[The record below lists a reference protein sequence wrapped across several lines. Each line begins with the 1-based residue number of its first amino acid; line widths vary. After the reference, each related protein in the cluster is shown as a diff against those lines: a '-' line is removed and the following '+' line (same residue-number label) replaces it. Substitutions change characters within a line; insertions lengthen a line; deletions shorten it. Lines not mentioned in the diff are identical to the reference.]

1 MRPYLLLTP
10 GPLTTSETVKEA
22 MMSDWCTWDEDYN
35 VGIVEVIRKELVE
48 LASSRPEEYTAVLM
62 QGSGS
67 FCVEATLG
75 SVVRPEDHLLVA
87 ANGAYGKRMGVIADY
102 YHLNYHLMK
111 FEETQQ
117 VDPRAVDAYLNEHPE
132 VTHVSVV
139 HCETTTGVLNPLEAI
154 AEVVKSD
161 NGIQVFLKNDILFA
175 TNSSEL
181 TPASMQTLTDLN
193 RVLKKYPQNRIVVQG
208 YTDSTGTDAINNSLS
223 KARAKAVYDFLLGS
237 GLKTKSITYI
247 GYGSSNPIAS
257 NSTAAGRA
265 QNRRVVLAITA
276 NEKDL

>member
-1 MRPYLLLTP
+1 MKKTILVCSICALLAAACTTP
-10 GPLTTSETVKEA
+10 GKRTA
-22 MMSDWCTWDEDYN
+22 WGAAGGAA
-35 VGIVEVIRKELVE
+35 VGAAAGAIISHNTGGSSGQGAVYGALAGLAAGGLLGNYYDKQAKEL
-48 LASSRPEEYTAVLM
+48 A
-62 QGSGS
+62 
-67 FCVEATLG
+67 
-75 SVVRPEDHLLVA
+75 
-87 ANGAYGKRMGVIADY
+87 
-102 YHLNYHLMK
+102 
-111 FEETQQ
+111 
-117 VDPRAVDAYLNEHPE
+117 
-132 VTHVSVV
+132 
-139 HCETTTGVLNPLEAI
+139 AI

-181 TPASMQTLTDLN
+181 SPDAMQTLTDLN

-265 QNRRVVLAITA
+265 QNRRVVLSITA